1 MIALY
6 AGQAIGQFLLNA
18 GGVRPSL
25 PFMIASI
32 LISLAAI
39 PVALT
44 RIDAPTPSGHAP
56 LGLRSLY
63 AVSPLGIVG
72 ATVTGMMMGAFYGL
86 GAVYVR
92 RLGLNLSDTAL
103 FMSVVILG
111 GVALQWPLGRLSDR
125 FDRRRVIVGT
135 LVGVTATSLA
145 IALTGAPGLLL
156 MGLGALFG
164 GLTFALYPLCVA
176 HTNDHLEPEQRI
188 AASGGLILLYSI
200 GSALGPMTAAV
211 AMKLAGPPG
220 LFVSIALGGGAA
232 LVFAFWRQWAASPVP
247 EAMQQYYQILPR
259 TTPMSAVLDPLAQDE
274 TWEGEKASRLRAQG
288 TPPSAHPF
296 RRGAPILFRQK
307 IGRA

>member
-1 MIALY
+1 MRISDWSSDVCSSDL
-6 AGQAIGQFLLNA
+6 GQFLLNA

-111 GVALQWPLGRLSDR
+111 GVALQWPDR
-125 FDRRRVIVGT
+125 KSKRRVGKE
-135 LVGVTATSLA
+135 
-145 IALTGAPGLLL
+145 
-156 MGLGALFG
+156 
-164 GLTFALYPLCVA
+164 CVS
-176 HTNDHLEPEQRI
+176 TCR
-188 AASGGLILLYSI
+188 SR
-200 GSALGPMTAAV
+200 GSP
-211 AMKLAGPPG
+211 
-220 LFVSIALGGGAA
+220 
-232 LVFAFWRQWAASPVP
+232 
-247 EAMQQYYQILPR
+247 Y
-259 TTPMSAVLDPLAQDE
+259 
-274 TWEGEKASRLRAQG
+274 
-288 TPPSAHPF
+288 H
-296 RRGAPILFRQK
+296 
-307 IGRA
+307 

>member
-86 GAVYVR
+86 VAVY
-92 RLGLNLSDTAL
+92 S
-103 FMSVVILG
+103 SEE
-111 GVALQWPLGRLSDR
+111 
-125 FDRRRVIVGT
+125 RRVGKAWVRTCRFRG
-135 LVGVTATSLA
+135 
-145 IALTGAPGLLL
+145 
-156 MGLGALFG
+156 
-164 GLTFALYPLCVA
+164 
-176 HTNDHLEPEQRI
+176 
-188 AASGGLILLYSI
+188 
-200 GSALGPMTAAV
+200 
-211 AMKLAGPPG
+211 
-220 LFVSIALGGGAA
+220 
-232 LVFAFWRQWAASPVP
+232 WACN
-247 EAMQQYYQILPR
+247 
-259 TTPMSAVLDPLAQDE
+259 
-274 TWEGEKASRLRAQG
+274 
-288 TPPSAHPF
+288 
-296 RRGAPILFRQK
+296 
-307 IGRA
+307 